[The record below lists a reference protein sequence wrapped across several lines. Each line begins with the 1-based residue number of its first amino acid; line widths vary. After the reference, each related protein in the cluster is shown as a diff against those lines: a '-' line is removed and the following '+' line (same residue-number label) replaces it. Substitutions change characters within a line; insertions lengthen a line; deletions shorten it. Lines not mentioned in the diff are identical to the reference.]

1 MEKLLIL
8 LLVVGCAPF
17 EPIPGLCYTDKTG
30 TYLCMEEEEEKEEPT
45 KWDECKIWTNA
56 EVWSQC
62 MIS

>member
-1 MEKLLIL
+1 MEKLLIIL

-30 TYLCMEEEEEKEEPT
+30 TYLCMEKEKEEPT
-45 KWDECKIWTNA
+45 KWAECKKWTDA

-62 MIS
+62 ML